1 MLVTGQV
8 VHLTEKALDF
18 LIVLVASMKMLI
30 RISIVTSINSLRAYV
45 NLKCVI
51 SNQFSYIVVLFKQNI
66 IIAMNKVISVVLKQ
80 CRSFR

>member
-8 VHLTEKALDF
+8 VHLAEKALDF

-51 SNQFSYIVVLFKQNI
+51 SNQFSYIVVPFKQNI